1 MLFAKLPVRVRLRDS
16 RNRVTTSAG
25 AFRVEHW
32 RIGSLPPRPGRPNRV
47 GRLQPRPGTAAPQGS
62 TRVQQHRPRLQARR
76 ARELRCLPSNASSQ
90 APRRPASSTRPSTMP
105 GSLSGWP
112 APNRRTHKWV
122 PDGPCAGI
130 ELRAS
135 AGRIHARV
143 RVCFWPILQ
152 YGEWVLERV
161 MQRFA
166 TGHLAVLV
174 TTAPQRWL
182 TRAELVRV
190 LMWAAG

>member
-25 AFRVEHW
+25 AFRVEHLAH
-32 RIGSLPPRPGRPNRV
+32 RLAPPRPGHSNRV
-47 GRLQPRPGTAAPQGS
+47 GRLQPRPGTAARQVS

-105 GSLSGWP
+105 GSLSGCP

-161 MQRFA
+161 IRKA
-166 TGHLAVLV
+166 PSD
-174 TTAPQRWL
+174 TASPGR
-182 TRAELVRV
+182 RAE
-190 LMWAAG
+190 